1 MMRDN
6 SRPVLQ
12 KAKAPKMR
20 DDNSQQVDIQHAN
33 ARNDDPRST
42 AAQTIRSL
50 LQLAVVGL
58 LIGVL
63 LFQNVNLP
71 VSVVGLFVVLLL
83 WLIGRTSATPLL
95 VAFQLVLFFREP
107 HRPETADG
115 LASGVFV
122 VIVLGLLMFLGRDK
136 TLKQLASRRVSDLVR
151 SLFGAGPE
159 TPVVADAASVGSDA
173 GSIRHEGVSPT
184 SLIRHIASLVI
195 CVLVAQLLLTVF
207 AIPGDAARG
216 QQSLADAK
224 ETLASASPLL
234 IALIATVI
242 LLSSLTWRHL
252 TVEQASMYA
261 RSTLVGLMYSD
272 IRMIVRQRITFRR
285 RKQKPTPV
293 VERLHR
299 KKDGQNDASQN
310 HDERKHRSFR
320 LT

>member
-1 MMRDN
+1 M
-6 SRPVLQ
+6 
-12 KAKAPKMR
+12 MR
-20 DDNSQQVDIQHAN
+20 DDNSQQVDIHHAN
-33 ARNDDPRST
+33 ARNADPRST

-71 VSVVGLFVVLLL
+71 ATVVGLFVVLLL

-115 LASGVFV
+115 LGSFVFV

-136 TLKQLASRRVSDLVR
+136 TLKRLASRRVSDLVR
-151 SLFGAGPE
+151 SLFGVGIE
-159 TPVVADAASVGSDA
+159 TLVVADAASVGSDA
-173 GSIRHEGVSPT
+173 GSIRHEGLPPT
-184 SLIRHIASLVI
+184 SFIRHIASLVI

-272 IRMIVRQRITFRR
+272 IRMIVRQRIKFRR
-285 RKQKPTPV
+285 RKRKPTPV
-293 VERLHR
+293 AERLPR
-299 KKDGQNDASQN
+299 EAESQNDVSQN
-310 HDERKHRSFR
+310 HEDRKHRSFR
-320 LT
+320 PT